1 MSEKK
6 GQGNRRHG
14 FEGRCECGLTCRKR
28 RNKSHKSVTVEKAGT
43 STQEA
48 EDEAENSGF

>member
-1 MSEKK
+1 MSEKN
-6 GQGNRRHG
+6 GQENRRRE
-14 FEGRCECGLTCRKR
+14 FKERCECGLRCRKR

>member
-28 RNKSHKSVTVEKAGT
+28 RNKSPTSVTVEKAGT